1 MRARIDAGRV
11 GLTIVLALGLAGC
24 VSAENEARS
33 REAREAA
40 GLRPERV
47 RMSEDEVRAFF
58 VGATRVT
65 SAARSGS
72 QITYMAPG
80 GSAYLWFPG
89 NAVILRGR
97 WSIEQTGGYRPYA
110 GKPVSEYSVCFVYG
124 AATINVFDGRR
135 GGKSCVPAEIGRG
148 LVQDRAPGDIFG
160 LEGRTAA
167 PFVLPPERT
176 SIAAVR
182 SRIGRG

>member
-1 MRARIDAGRV
+1 MRAPIDAGRV

-40 GLRPERV
+40 GLGPERV

-72 QITYMAPG
+72 QITYMAPD

-97 WSIEQTGGYRPYA
+97 CRSSRR
-110 GKPVSEYSVCFVYG
+110 
-124 AATINVFDGRR
+124 AA
-135 GGKSCVPAEIGRG
+135 IGPM
-148 LVQDRAPGDIFG
+148 PGN
-160 LEGRTAA
+160 
-167 PFVLPPERT
+167 P
-176 SIAAVR
+176 
-182 SRIGRG
+182 